1 MEDFRM
7 NKIIFMTLFAFCV
20 SAIFAAEA
28 EDSELL
34 SDKVVNY
41 FRKVSLETGR
51 PVSIKITLTEA
62 FTERDSIEDEKELLS
77 DALPTLISK
86 RYIVGI
92 SAVLQELLPD
102 FSIGKDPERL
112 VLNVTMWVNAP
123 GHKEKVNGFCS
134 LKARK

>member
-1 MEDFRM
+1 
-7 NKIIFMTLFAFCV
+7 MTLFAFCV

-51 PVSIKITLTEA
+51 PVSIKITLTDA